1 MDKALLR
8 SPDIYA
14 RYMDWLEW
22 TLRFGMT
29 KRVAKGLANDALDDM
44 FNVLSD
50 DETAIGLT
58 ELTAANKSAT
68 TSAANARDDIRA
80 SGEWY
85 SWLLEER
92 RRVLLRRI
100 GAWRETKGGGRMDAS
115 DEGGDPFANF
125 TKRFPRS
132 VLAGGRFGRL
142 TLTFDAGERT
152 YDARR
157 SQELVIS
164 DLKLVN
170 RGRRPVRVFDPA
182 TG

>member
-100 GAWRETKGGGRMDAS
+100 GAWRETKGGGLMDAG

-125 TKRFPRS
+125 TKRFPRTD
-132 VLAGGRFGRL
+132 LAGGRFGSSRSTPASART
-142 TLTFDAGERT
+142 TLAGP
-152 YDARR
+152 R
-157 SQELVIS
+157 SSSSPI
-164 DLKLVN
+164 
-170 RGRRPVRVFDPA
+170 
-182 TG
+182 

>member
-1 MDKALLR
+1 
-8 SPDIYA
+8 
-14 RYMDWLEW
+14 
-22 TLRFGMT
+22 
-29 KRVAKGLANDALDDM
+29 
-44 FNVLSD
+44 
-50 DETAIGLT
+50 
-58 ELTAANKSAT
+58 
-68 TSAANARDDIRA
+68 
-80 SGEWY
+80 
-85 SWLLEER
+85 
-92 RRVLLRRI
+92 
-100 GAWRETKGGGRMDAS
+100 MDAG

-125 TKRFPRS
+125 TNKFPRT

>member
-100 GAWRETKGGGRMDAS
+100 GAWRETKGGGAYGRRRRRRRPVCELYQKVSED
-115 DEGGDPFANF
+115 
-125 TKRFPRS
+125 R
-132 VLAGGRFGRL
+132 LAGGRFGRL